1 MLLEVKV
8 KRLRPSA
15 KIPMFGSAE
24 AAGADLYACLQ
35 DIDCPAVE
43 IKPHETKVIPLGFA
57 TQFAPGHVALL
68 YARGGTATKKGAAP
82 ANKVGV
88 IDSDYR
94 GEWMAPMHNHTNE
107 TIIIEDGE
115 RIAQMV
121 LQEVERPTFVEVNDL
136 SDTERG
142 EGRFGSTGIK

>member
-15 KIPMFGSAE
+15 KIPSFGSTE

-43 IKPHETKVIPLGFA
+43 IGPHQTIKIPLGISTEFS
-57 TQFAPGHVALL
+57 PGYTAFL
-68 YARGGTATKKGAAP
+68 YARSGTAYKKSLAP

-88 IDSDYR
+88 VDSDYR
-94 GEWMAPMHNHTNE
+94 GEWILAMHNHSE
-107 TIIIEDGE
+107 EAVFIEDGE
-115 RIAQMV
+115 RIGQV
-121 LQEVERPTFVEVNDL
+121 VFKEIERPAFTEVDDL
-136 SDTERG
+136 SDTIRG
-142 EGRFGSTGIK
+142 EGGFGSTGIK